1 MSSSAATYPPIYH
14 TITADVSASR
24 EGQGSI
30 TFTVMRTGNT
40 GVPSTV
46 NWFVGGTVDAAD
58 FGGKLPTGRVSF
70 AAGEFLKAIVLK
82 PLDDNVVEDDETITV
97 TLGAL
102 TGNGAV
108 LGTPRLASMTITDN
122 DLPPTVSIA
131 SAEVVEGGPGETRS
145 VVFTLTR
152 SGNIGGPTDVVWSI
166 QPWDTSP
173 DDFAGGVYPAETRVS
188 FAPGAATMTISVAI
202 AGDDRIESDE
212 DFIVNIT
219 AVKFGVNGETR
230 AVGTIRS
237 DDTDNRFGVTAK
249 ADSVTEGNSGTQW
262 LEFTVI
268 RSGNTSAPASVSWA
282 LAGSVNADD
291 LAAGTAL
298 NGALDFAPGVSSQA
312 LRFELKGDARTE
324 VDETLTLQLTG
335 ASGLGSGLEA
345 VHEAST
351 TILSDDAKYP
361 VSVAA
366 AHPTVAEGNDGT
378 QQTHGF
384 TLTRSGDLG
393 EAAHIAWTLGGSVDA
408 ADFAPGGYAASGTAS
423 FAPGVATATVSFT
436 TSGDTLYEPNETL
449 VLTLGDGDLLTADAQ
464 HGSAS
469 VQLLN
474 DDEPDE
480 FRLSVLTP
488 VLAEGSVPGAK
499 TSFRFEVTRV
509 GHVDSA
515 ASVQYAVSASGF
527 NPVNVADFGGQ
538 FPAGTMNW
546 SPGETRR
553 TMYIE
558 VLQDTTPE
566 FDETFTLS
574 LSGGVHAGVSPTLG
588 SAQATVRS
596 DELPAPRTVRGSSA
610 DNERVSLPGPRS
622 GYTLSLDAASGG
634 VKVVDQDPG
643 RSGTTTLI
651 GVDLL
656 QFADHAQLKLAPD
669 AGQTTL
675 LQLGQALFGSPGLND
690 SLYAQGLDALHAL
703 GAPALAGEAVQAFYA
718 GQSGAQMAAGVLANL
733 GLDGTRLDPATLQ
746 ATRELL
752 TSMFSGSDAARGAAL
767 LTVVQAFAG
776 LAADP
781 VYGAA
786 ATAFNG
792 RVASEW
798 LGEFAAH
805 PATLAGLP
813 DTWVD
818 LAPA

>member
-1 MSSSAATYPPIYH
+1 MSSSAAAFPPIYH
-14 TITADVSASR
+14 TVTADLTASR
-24 EGQGSI
+24 EGQGTI

-108 LGTPRLASMTITDN
+108 LGVPRQAAMTLTDN

-152 SGNIGGPTDVVWSI
+152 SGNIGGPTDVIWNV

-173 DDFAGGVYPAETRVS
+173 DDFAGGVFPAESSVS
-188 FAPGAATMTISVAI
+188 FAPGAATTTISIAI
-202 AGDDRIESDE
+202 AGDDRIEGDE

-237 DDTDNRFGVTAK
+237 DDTDNRFSVAATTASL
-249 ADSVTEGNSGTQW
+249 AEGNSGTQW
-262 LEFTVI
+262 VEFNVS
-268 RSGNTSAPASVSWA
+268 RSGNTAAPASVRWA
-282 LAGSVNADD
+282 LGGSVNADD
-291 LAAGTAL
+291 LAPGTAFS
-298 NGALDFAPGVSSQA
+298 GTLDFAPGVGSQL
-312 LRFELKGDARTE
+312 LRFELVGDTRTE
-324 VDETLTLQLTG
+324 TDELLTLQLSG
-335 ASGLGSGLEA
+335 ASGLGSGLDA
-345 VHEAST
+345 VREAST
-351 TILSDDAKYP
+351 TVLSDDAKYP
-361 VSVAA
+361 VSVSA
-366 AHPTVAEGNDGT
+366 AHAAVAEGDSGA
-378 QQTHGF
+378 QQVHVF
-384 TLTRSGDLG
+384 TLTRGGDPG

-408 ADFAPGGYAASGTAS
+408 ADFATGAYATSGTAS
-423 FAPGVATATVSFT
+423 FAPGAATTTLSFT
-436 TSGDTLYEPNETL
+436 TRGDTLYEPNETL
-449 VLTLGDGDLLTADAQ
+449 VLSLGDGDLLTADAQ

-488 VLAEGSVPGAK
+488 VLAEGSVPGAR
-499 TSFRFEVTRV
+499 TSFRFEVTRA

-515 ASVQYAVSASGF
+515 ASVQYAVSGSGI
-527 NPVNVADFGGQ
+527 NPVNTADFGGR

-546 SPGETRR
+546 APGETRK
-553 TMYIE
+553 TLYIE
-558 VLQDTTPE
+558 LLQDTAPE
-566 FDETFTLS
+566 FDESFTLS
-574 LSGGVHAGVSPTLG
+574 LSMGVNAGVSPTLG

-596 DELPAPRTVRGSSA
+596 DELPAPRSVRGSSA

-622 GYTLSLDAASGG
+622 GYTLSLDAASGA

-643 RSGTTTLI
+643 RSGTTTLT
-651 GVDLL
+651 GVEWLR
-656 QFADHAQLKLAPD
+656 FADQAQLKLAPD

-675 LQLGQALFGSPGLND
+675 LQLGQALFGPPGLND
-690 SLYAQGLDALHAL
+690 DLYALGSEALHTLDAK
-703 GAPALAGEAVQAFYA
+703 ALAGEAAQAFFGDQDA
-718 GQSGAQMAAGVLANL
+718 AQMASAVLANL
-733 GLDGTRLDPATLQ
+733 GLDATRLDAGSLL

-752 TSMFSGSDAARGAAL
+752 THMFSGTDRGAAL
-767 LTVVQAFAG
+767 LTVVQTFAA

-786 ATAFNG
+786 AMAFNN
-792 RVASEW
+792 RVGAEW
-798 LGEFAAH
+798 LAEFAGH

-813 DTWVD
+813 DSWID
-818 LAPA
+818 LTPL